1 MRYVIYSPSSKMFLT
16 STDWVANGSFALDY
30 GTFLKA
36 HNCIKNN
43 SVKPTILNRH
53 PDYEIFEWDGG
64 DHLVQ
69 KSFFHGNPHKK
80 QKASK
85 AIAPKLVVSN
95 PYPTV
100 KVEAKA
106 EDKVQK
112 ALSVNPSRKTNLRKL
127 RIMETYTRNIC
138 NDMGTLSN
146 QLSKIDKDIVD
157 IQHSIEFYKYNAAE
171 GYKAYKMLRDKL
183 IERREIKK
191 QMQIITFMKSK
202 GITSDNLH
210 AVVDYI
216 ANLDNEKYTP
226 RNMPELFKDEDILM
240 D

>member
-16 STDWVANGSFALDY
+16 NTDWVANGSFALDY
-30 GTFLKA
+30 GTLLKA

-69 KSFFHGNPHKK
+69 KSFFHSNSNKK
-80 QKASK
+80 KSPKVANQKL
-85 AIAPKLVVSN
+85 IVSN
-95 PYPTV
+95 PFPTI
-100 KVEAKA
+100 KVEAKV
-106 EDKVQK
+106 EDKTPK
-112 ALSVNPSRKTNLRKL
+112 IIATKPDRKTNLRKL

-138 NDMGTLSN
+138 NDMGMLSN

-157 IQHSIEFYKYNAAE
+157 IQHSIEFYQYNAAE

-216 ANLDNEKYTP
+216 ANLDNEKYCP

>member
-16 STDWVANGSFALDY
+16 NTDWVANGSFALDY
-30 GTFLKA
+30 GTLLKA

-69 KSFFHGNPHKK
+69 KSFFHSNSNKK
-80 QKASK
+80 KSPKVANQKL
-85 AIAPKLVVSN
+85 IVSN
-95 PYPTV
+95 PFPTI
-100 KVEAKA
+100 KVEAKV
-106 EDKVQK
+106 EDKTPK
-112 ALSVNPSRKTNLRKL
+112 IIATKPDRKTNLRKL

-216 ANLDNEKYTP
+216 ANLDNEKYCP
-226 RNMPELFKDEDILM
+226 RNMPELFKDEDIVM

>member
-1 MRYVIYSPSSKMFLT
+1 MET
-16 STDWVANGSFALDY
+16 
-30 GTFLKA
+30 
-36 HNCIKNN
+36 
-43 SVKPTILNRH
+43 
-53 PDYEIFEWDGG
+53 
-64 DHLVQ
+64 
-69 KSFFHGNPHKK
+69 
-80 QKASK
+80 
-85 AIAPKLVVSN
+85 
-95 PYPTV
+95 
-100 KVEAKA
+100 KVE
-106 EDKVQK
+106 DKTPK
-112 ALSVNPSRKTNLRKL
+112 IIATKPDRKTNLRKL

>member
-30 GTFLKA
+30 GTLLKA

-53 PDYEIFEWDGG
+53 PDYEIFAWDGG

-80 QKASK
+80 N
-85 AIAPKLVVSN
+85 VSN
-95 PYPTV
+95 PFPTV
-100 KVEAKA
+100 KMETKV
-106 EDKVQK
+106 EDKTPK
-112 ALSVNPSRKTNLRKL
+112 IIATKPDRKTNLRKL

>member
-16 STDWVANGSFALDY
+16 STDWVANGNFALDY
-30 GTFLKA
+30 GTLLKA

-69 KSFFHGNPHKK
+69 KSFFHSNSNKK
-80 QKASK
+80 KSPKVANQKL
-85 AIAPKLVVSN
+85 IVSN
-95 PYPTV
+95 PFPTI
-100 KVEAKA
+100 KVEAKV
-106 EDKVQK
+106 EDKAPK
-112 ALSVNPSRKTNLRKL
+112 IITTKPDRKTNLRKL

-191 QMQIITFMKSK
+191 QIQIITFMKSK

-226 RNMPELFKDEDILM
+226 RNMPELFKDKDILM

>member
-30 GTFLKA
+30 GTLLKA

-64 DHLVQ
+64 DHLVP
-69 KSFFHGNPHKK
+69 F
-80 QKASK
+80 
-85 AIAPKLVVSN
+85 
-95 PYPTV
+95 PTV
-100 KVEAKA
+100 NVEAKV
-106 EDKVQK
+106 EDRTPKIIATK
-112 ALSVNPSRKTNLRKL
+112 PDRKTNLRKL

-216 ANLDNEKYTP
+216 ANLDNAKYTP
-226 RNMPELFKDEDILM
+226 RNMPELFEDEDILM

>member
-69 KSFFHGNPHKK
+69 KSFFHSNSNKK
-80 QKASK
+80 KSPKVANQKL
-85 AIAPKLVVSN
+85 IVSN
-95 PYPTV
+95 PFPTI
-100 KVEAKA
+100 KVEAKV
-106 EDKVQK
+106 EDRTPKIIATK
-112 ALSVNPSRKTNLRKL
+112 PDRKTNLRKL

-138 NDMGTLSN
+138 NDMGMLSN

-157 IQHSIEFYKYNAAE
+157 IQHSIEFYQYNAAE

-216 ANLDNEKYTP
+216 ANLDNEKYCP
-226 RNMPELFKDEDILM
+226 RNMPELFKDEDIVM

>member
-16 STDWVANGSFALDY
+16 NTDWVANGSFALDY
-30 GTFLKA
+30 GTLLKA

-69 KSFFHGNPHKK
+69 KSFFHSNSNKK
-80 QKASK
+80 KSPKAANQKL
-85 AIAPKLVVSN
+85 IVSN
-95 PYPTV
+95 PFPTI
-100 KVEAKA
+100 KVEAKV
-106 EDKVQK
+106 EDKTPK
-112 ALSVNPSRKTNLRKL
+112 IITTKPDRKTNLRKL

-138 NDMGTLSN
+138 NDMGMLSN

-157 IQHSIEFYKYNAAE
+157 IQHSIEFYQYNAAE

-216 ANLDNEKYTP
+216 ANLDNEKYCP

>member
-16 STDWVANGSFALDY
+16 NTDWVANGSFALDY
-30 GTFLKA
+30 GTLLKA

-69 KSFFHGNPHKK
+69 KSFFHSNSNKK
-80 QKASK
+80 KSPKVANQKL
-85 AIAPKLVVSN
+85 IVSN
-95 PYPTV
+95 PFPTI
-100 KVEAKA
+100 KVEAKV
-106 EDKVQK
+106 EDKTPK
-112 ALSVNPSRKTNLRKL
+112 IIATKPDRKTNLRKL

-138 NDMGTLSN
+138 NDMGMLSN

-157 IQHSIEFYKYNAAE
+157 IQHSIEFYQYNAAE

-216 ANLDNEKYTP
+216 ANLDNEKYCP

-240 D
+240 DQ

>member
-30 GTFLKA
+30 GTLLKA

-69 KSFFHGNPHKK
+69 KSFFHGNTNKK
-80 QKASK
+80 KSPKVAN
-85 AIAPKLVVSN
+85 PKLIVSN
-95 PYPTV
+95 PFPTV
-100 KVEAKA
+100 KVEAKV
-106 EDKVQK
+106 EDRTPKIIATK
-112 ALSVNPSRKTNLRKL
+112 PDRKTNLRKL

>member
-69 KSFFHGNPHKK
+69 KSFFHSNSNKK
-80 QKASK
+80 KSPKVANQKL
-85 AIAPKLVVSN
+85 IVSN
-95 PYPTV
+95 PFPTI
-100 KVEAKA
+100 KVEAKV
-106 EDKVQK
+106 EDKTPK
-112 ALSVNPSRKTNLRKL
+112 IIATKPDRKTNLRKL

-138 NDMGTLSN
+138 NDMGMLSN

-157 IQHSIEFYKYNAAE
+157 IQHSIEFYQYNAAE

-216 ANLDNEKYTP
+216 ANLDNEKYCP
-226 RNMPELFKDEDILM
+226 RNMPELFKDEDIVM